1 MKLIRNKMV
10 KASRNISNG
19 NFLKSSEKWEKDYK
33 TYLPWK
39 TEDLIELFWK
49 SNDKDVKNAI
59 KKVLKMRPHDDKFSV
74 VESKV
79 LKSARII
86 ESRKAIKSGSAN
98 NPDYVGDWYGEGQIN
113 WDSVIN
119 PDDPGDLWMVKL
131 WSGSGYNLDVYL
143 VNASDVYDAID
154 TVFEWSYNNEGKNK
168 LVFDNDFVYNDAH
181 EMYRDSPDLF
191 GEVTDEDDFVDRYIE
206 EFYVANDDYSLFALE
221 ENFFVDKVPDSY
233 KNKVN
238 SSKKIKSGCHGK
250 RVKKNIKSSYDDS
263 IEIYPYNEDADPHSD
278 EDLALSYV
286 VEVYG
291 DEFVNLDD
299 NTLKEMRDM
308 LELYFDDEAYVRDWN
323 IMNPDYQ
330 IESIEEVGS
339 VEDLE
344 INDLARYFDYDAY
357 GRTMRIGDGFYWD
370 DDKNCWTNN
379 SDNLD

>member
-299 NTLKEMRDM
+299 NTLKEMRDT
-308 LELYFDDEAYVRDWN
+308 LEQYFDDGAYVRDWN